1 MKSAGLFKKAIALTM
16 STSMLL
22 GSGGYTKAFA
32 GTEQNI
38 ESANNT
44 ASIVDADT
52 YESGANAATTSVP
65 AGTRTYFPAQF
76 LDFDMNKINY
86 IINKIEVYLSFY
98 HDCIIFVS

>member
-1 MKSAGLFKKAIALTM
+1 
-16 STSMLL
+16 MLL

-32 GTEQNI
+32 GTEQNT

-86 IINKIEVYLSFY
+86 IINKIEVYLLFCY
-98 HDCIIFVS
+98 DCIIFVS